1 MADGTRI
8 VLADDH
14 RIFVDALAAQ
24 LEAEPDL
31 AVVGR
36 AHSVRSTERM
46 VTDLRPDVLLVDV
59 EFEDGDGIE
68 LARRLRV
75 VVPGTN
81 ILVLTAH
88 DDTAVASK
96 AVRAS
101 VAGFL
106 SKDVSRDELIDAI
119 RWARGGGAWI
129 QPRILRGVLDDL
141 LRGIPPPTPDQVK
154 LERLTDRELEVL
166 REMVR
171 GRDRNAIAQQLYVS
185 KNTVRTHIRNLLAKL
200 EAHSSLEAVTIGVRA
215 GLGKEDASSPG
226 ALRQDTA
233 RSTRPNS
240 AGATTLA
247 ST

>member
-1 MADGTRI
+1 MDSRVADGTRI

-24 LEAEPDL
+24 LQAEPFF

-46 VTDLRPDVLLVDV
+46 ATDLRPDVLLVDV

-96 AVRAS
+96 AVRAG

-119 RWARGGGAWI
+119 RCARGGGAWI

-141 LRGIPPPTPDQVK
+141 LRGAPPPTPDQVK

-226 ALRQDTA
+226 ALR
-233 RSTRPNS
+233 
-240 AGATTLA
+240 
-247 ST
+247 